1 MRISPQVTLLPIAI
15 IVASSLAF
23 ASQRAE
29 AASGAATLSWY
40 PPTENAD
47 GSYLGNLAGYRIYYG
62 KTATN
67 LNLSI
72 TINNPGLTRYV
83 VENLSAARWHFAISS
98 VNSAGVESQRSKTV
112 SKRVG

>member
-1 MRISPQVTLLPIAI
+1 MRISPQVTLLSTAI
-15 IVASSLAF
+15 IVATCLAF
-23 ASQRAE
+23 ATHRAE

-47 GSYLGNLAGYRIYYG
+47 GSHLGNLVGYRIYYG
-62 KTATN
+62 KTATK
-67 LNLSI
+67 LNKSI

-83 VENLSAARWHFAISS
+83 VENLSTARWHFAISS
-98 VNSAGVESQRSKTV
+98 INSAGIESQRSKTV

>member
-1 MRISPQVTLLPIAI
+1 MRISPQVTLFSIAI
-15 IVASSLAF
+15 NVVTFLAF
-23 ASQRAE
+23 ATQRAE

-62 KTATN
+62 KTATK
-67 LNLSI
+67 LDKSI

-83 VENLSAARWHFAISS
+83 VENLAAARWHFAISS
-98 VNSAGVESQRSKTV
+98 VNSVGIESQRSKTV
-112 SKRVG
+112 SKRVT